1 MIAAVGASGAGAGR
15 AQFCGGVLP
24 ERSTGR
30 AAGAEP
36 APQRH
41 GVAAGSEAN
50 QRLQRGSAGSV
61 ALHSGGAWRGMR
73 ALTAV
78 QRLGPRA
85 DRQLALGYT
94 TAADIRLT
102 RPACSFDACFAA
114 AGSRGA
120 WPICT
125 WLAADGSVVC
135 RAIATKVAE

>member
-1 MIAAVGASGAGAGR
+1 MIS
-15 AQFCGGVLP
+15 
-24 ERSTGR
+24 R
-30 AAGAEP
+30 AAQVRGAIAEAAWP
-36 APQRH
+36 APPRVQRSSDRH
-41 GVAAGSEAN
+41 GATDLAGVAAGSEAN

-85 DRQLALGYT
+85 DRQLALAYT

-114 AGSRGA
+114 AGSRGEA
-120 WPICT
+120 SAP
-125 WLAADGSVVC
+125 AHH
-135 RAIATKVAE
+135 